1 MTFHNLPDDLFL
13 SILSEWIELI
23 DASSLDIAL
32 CHHQYRQNYLNVIR
46 GRMVISSVD
55 LTYLTGKFPALLE

>member
-1 MTFHNLPDDLFL
+1 MVRK
-13 SILSEWIELI
+13 LI